1 MYYALKD
8 TRTPLRYA
16 VLRVILTTV
25 LGYLSAIPL
34 PHLLGIA
41 SRWGVAGLT
50 ISAGVSSWVEF
61 TLLRRTLNRRI
72 GATGLPPVYLVKGWA
87 AALVAAG
94 VGRGLLLAVGHRN
107 PILVAIVVLGPY
119 GIAYFAGTAVL
130 GLSEVRA
137 LLGMFSRL
145 RAR

>member
-1 MYYALKD
+1 
-8 TRTPLRYA
+8 
-16 VLRVILTTV
+16 
-25 LGYLSAIPL
+25 L

-61 TLLRRTLNRRI
+61 TLLRRTLNHRI

-87 AALVAAG
+87 AALVAAA
-94 VGRGLLLAVGHRN
+94 VGRGLFLVVAHRN
-107 PILVAIVVLGPY
+107 PIVAAILVLGAY
-119 GIAYFAGTAVL
+119 GVIYFAGAFVL

-137 LLGMFSRL
+137 LLDLFSRL
-145 RAR
+145 RARS